1 MAEFAQ
7 GEKNRLLSLLNDIA
21 QTNHEIATQLRNVNG
36 NILEATLIAKTL
48 LSLRKDE
55 LRDEKTAFFVGK
67 TGPKQR
73 LVELY
78 LSISDGK
85 TRSEL
90 INEGFP
96 KGTVWRYCTELV
108 AETLLRVK
116 EIQPGGEEVLG
127 YTFVEEITQLSQH
140 LKELLQTS

>member
-7 GEKNRLLSLLNDIA
+7 EEKDQLLSLLNDIA
-21 QTNHEIATQLRNVNG
+21 QTNREIVTQVKTVNS

-55 LRDEKTAFFVGK
+55 LRDQKTAFFMGK

-140 LKELLQTS
+140 LKELLQPS